1 MKFLDE
7 AKVYI
12 ASGAGGNGC
21 VSFRREK
28 FIEFG
33 GPNGGDGGNGG
44 DVVVEAVNGLNTL
57 IDYRYQQHFKAQH
70 GGAGMGKDCAGA
82 NGKDIVLKVPIG
94 TQVYEEDGETLIA
107 DLTQVGQRVTI
118 SKGGNGGFGNAH
130 FKSSTNR
137 APRHANPGQPGEER
151 TIRLRL
157 KLIADAGIIGL
168 PNAGK
173 STFLATVSAAKPKIA
188 DYPFT
193 TLHPQLGVV
202 RIDEREFVLAD
213 LPGLIEGAHE
223 GIGLGDRFLG
233 HTERCRVLLH
243 LIDGTGEDAGLDY
256 KTVRTELEA
265 YGNGLTDKPEIV
277 ALTKVDSMTPEAIRA
292 QAAKLKKA
300 CKKTPLLLSSA
311 SQQGVKD
318 VLRALWK
325 VIASDRHDAGASK
338 AKEEAWQP

>member
-21 VSFRREK
+21 ISFRREK
-28 FIEFG
+28 FVEFG
-33 GPNGGDGGNGG
+33 GPNGGDGGKGG

-57 IDYRYQQHFKAQH
+57 IDYRYQQHFKAQR
-70 GGAGMGKDCAGA
+70 GGNGMGKDCAGA
-82 NGKDIVLKVPIG
+82 NGKDVVLKVPIG

-107 DLTQVGQRVTI
+107 DLTEVGQRVTI
-118 SKGGNGGFGNAH
+118 SRGGNGGFGNAH

-157 KLIADAGIIGL
+157 KLIADAGLIGL

-173 STFLATVSAAKPKIA
+173 STFLAAVSAAKPKIA
-188 DYPFT
+188 GYPFT
-193 TLHPQLGVV
+193 TLHPQLGVFEV
-202 RIDEREFVLAD
+202 DGREFVLAD

-223 GIGLGDRFLG
+223 GTGLGDRFLG

-243 LIDGTGEDAGLDY
+243 LVDGTADDAGAAY
-256 KTVRTELEA
+256 KIVRKELEA
-265 YGNGLTDKPEIV
+265 YGQGLIEKPEIV
-277 ALTKVDSMTPEAIRA
+277 ALSKADAMTKEAIKA
-292 QAAKLKKA
+292 QTAKLKKA
-300 CKKTPLLLSSA
+300 CRKTPMVLSAQSGE
-311 SQQGVKD
+311 GVQD
-318 VLRALWK
+318 VLRALLS
-325 VIASDRHDAGASK
+325 IIDEAR
-338 AKEEAWQP
+338 EEADVKERV

>member
-21 VSFRREK
+21 ISFRREK

-33 GPNGGDGGNGG
+33 GPNGGDGGKGG

-57 IDYRYQQHFKAQH
+57 IDYRYQQHFKAQR
-70 GGAGMGKDCAGA
+70 GGNGMGKDCAGA
-82 NGKDIVLKVPIG
+82 NGKDVVLKVPIG

-107 DLTQVGQRVTI
+107 DFTEVGQRVTI
-118 SKGGNGGFGNAH
+118 SRGGNGGFGNAH

-157 KLIADAGIIGL
+157 KLIADAGLIGL

-173 STFLATVSAAKPKIA
+173 STFLAAVSAAKPKIA

-193 TLHPQLGVV
+193 TLHPQLGVFEV
-202 RIDEREFVLAD
+202 DGREFVLAD

-223 GIGLGDRFLG
+223 GTGLGDRFLG

-243 LIDGTGEDAGLDY
+243 LVDGTADDAGAAY
-256 KTVRTELEA
+256 KIVRKELEA
-265 YGNGLTDKPEIV
+265 YGQGLIEKPEIV
-277 ALTKVDSMTPEAIRA
+277 ALSKADAMTKEAIKA
-292 QAAKLKKA
+292 QTAKLKKA
-300 CKKTPLLLSSA
+300 CRKTPMVLSAQSGE
-311 SQQGVKD
+311 GVQD
-318 VLRALWK
+318 VLRALLR
-325 VIASDRHDAGASK
+325 IIDEAR
-338 AKEEAWQP
+338 EEADIKERV

>member
-21 VSFRREK
+21 ISFRREK

-33 GPNGGDGGNGG
+33 GPNGGDGGKGG

-57 IDYRYQQHFKAQH
+57 IDYRYQQHFKAQR
-70 GGAGMGKDCAGA
+70 GGNGMGKDCAGA
-82 NGKDIVLKVPIG
+82 NGKDVVLKVPIG
-94 TQVYEEDGETLIA
+94 TQVYEEDAETLIA
-107 DLTQVGQRVTI
+107 DFTEVGQRVTI
-118 SKGGNGGFGNAH
+118 SRGGNGGFGNAH

-137 APRHANPGQPGEER
+137 APRHANSGQPGEER

-157 KLIADAGIIGL
+157 KLIADAGLIGL

-173 STFLATVSAAKPKIA
+173 STFLAAVSAAKPKIA

-193 TLHPQLGVV
+193 TLHPQLGVFEV
-202 RIDEREFVLAD
+202 DGREFVLAD

-223 GIGLGDRFLG
+223 GTGLGDRFLG

-243 LIDGTGEDAGLDY
+243 LVDGTADDAGAAY
-256 KTVRTELEA
+256 KIVRKELEA
-265 YGNGLTDKPEIV
+265 YGEGLIEKPEIV
-277 ALTKVDSMTPEAIRA
+277 ALSKADAMTEEAIKA
-292 QAAKLKKA
+292 QTAKLKKA
-300 CKKTPLLLSSA
+300 CRKTPMVLSAQSGE
-311 SQQGVKD
+311 GVQD
-318 VLRALWK
+318 VLRALLR
-325 VIASDRHDAGASK
+325 IIDEAR
-338 AKEEAWQP
+338 EEADIKERV

>member
-21 VSFRREK
+21 ISFRREK

-33 GPNGGDGGNGG
+33 GPNGGDGGKGG

-57 IDYRYQQHFKAQH
+57 IDYRYQQHFKAQR
-70 GGAGMGKDCAGA
+70 GGNGMGKDCAGA
-82 NGKDIVLKVPIG
+82 NGKDVVLKVPIG

-107 DLTQVGQRVTI
+107 DLTEVGQRVTI
-118 SKGGNGGFGNAH
+118 SRGGNGGFGNAH

-157 KLIADAGIIGL
+157 KLIADAGLIGL

-173 STFLATVSAAKPKIA
+173 STFLAAVSAAKPKIA
-188 DYPFT
+188 GYPFT
-193 TLHPQLGVV
+193 TLHPQLGVFEV
-202 RIDEREFVLAD
+202 DGREFVLAD

-223 GIGLGDRFLG
+223 GTGLGDRFLG

-243 LIDGTGEDAGLDY
+243 LVDGTADDAGAAY
-256 KTVRTELEA
+256 KIVRKELEA
-265 YGNGLTDKPEIV
+265 YGQGLIEKPEIV
-277 ALTKVDSMTPEAIRA
+277 ALSKADAMTKEAIKA
-292 QAAKLKKA
+292 QTAKLKKA
-300 CKKTPLLLSSA
+300 CRKTPMVLSAQSGE
-311 SQQGVKD
+311 GVQD
-318 VLRALWK
+318 VLRALLS
-325 VIASDRHDAGASK
+325 IIDEAR
-338 AKEEAWQP
+338 EEADVKERV

>member
-33 GPNGGDGGNGG
+33 GPNGGDGGKGG

-57 IDYRYQQHFKAQH
+57 IDYRYQQHFKAKA
-70 GGAGMGKDCAGA
+70 GGNGMGKDRAGA
-82 NGKDIVLKVPIG
+82 NGKDVVLKVPVG
-94 TQVYEEDGETLIA
+94 TQVYEEDGETLLA
-107 DLTQVGQRVTI
+107 DLTQVGERMTI
-118 SKGGNGGFGNAH
+118 AKGGNGGFGNTH

-137 APRHANPGQPGEER
+137 TPRRANPGEPGEEL

-157 KLIADAGIIGL
+157 KLIADAGLIGL

-173 STFLATVSAAKPKIA
+173 STFLAAVSAAKPKIA

-202 RIDEREFVLAD
+202 R
-213 LPGLIEGAHE
+213 
-223 GIGLGDRFLG
+223 
-233 HTERCRVLLH
+233 
-243 LIDGTGEDAGLDY
+243 
-256 KTVRTELEA
+256 
-265 YGNGLTDKPEIV
+265 
-277 ALTKVDSMTPEAIRA
+277 VD
-292 QAAKLKKA
+292 
-300 CKKTPLLLSSA
+300 
-311 SQQGVKD
+311 
-318 VLRALWK
+318 
-325 VIASDRHDAGASK
+325 
-338 AKEEAWQP
+338 